1 MTRQVLW
8 WAGTLYTPA
17 GRPIVSCTWQEA
29 VAAIEW
35 TGDDTELIHRR
46 PA

>member
-1 MTRQVLW
+1 MSRQVLW

-17 GRPIVSCTWQEA
+17 GHPIVSCTWQEA
-29 VAAIEW
+29 VTAIER
-35 TGDDTELIHRR
+35 TGADAELIHRR